1 MTVTI
6 IGLGLIGGSV
16 ALDLKARRF
25 SSRIIGVDQDP
36 EHSRI
41 AEERGL
47 VDEIQKLL
55 PAIHEADLIILA
67 IPVDAIRR
75 MLPFILDNITHQTVT
90 DMGSTKLEIVE
101 MVKGHAKRQNYVPA
115 HPMAGTEF
123 SGPDAAHNG
132 LFTKKVGIICDMADS
147 SPKAL
152 EVVTNLY
159 MALNMRLVFMSSQE
173 HDLHA
178 AYVSH
183 ISHLTSFALA
193 LTVLEKEVNQKNIF
207 NLASGGFDSTV
218 RLAASSAAMWVPIFS
233 QNRQNVVEVME
244 TYIEKM
250 EKFKDLIREGEEEK
264 VGSLILEA
272 NKIQKTLTQNG
283 WNGK

>member
-6 IGLGLIGGSV
+6 IGLGLIGGSM

-25 SSRIIGVDQDP
+25 SDRIIGVDKNLT
-36 EHSRI
+36 HRKI
-41 AEERGL
+41 ALERGL
-47 VDEIQKLL
+47 VDEVL
-55 PAIHEADLIILA
+55 PLHSAINQADIIVLA
-67 IPVDAIRR
+67 IPVDGIKQL
-75 MLPFILDNITHQTVT
+75 LPTILDYCTHQAVT
-90 DMGSTKLEIVE
+90 DMGSSKLEIIEVI
-101 MVKGHAKRQNYVPA
+101 KNHPNRANFVPF

-123 SGPDAAHNG
+123 SGPDAAIPG

-147 SPKAL
+147 NQKAL
-152 EVVTNLY
+152 ELVTSLY
-159 MALNMRLVFMSSQE
+159 MALNMRLIFMNAKE

-193 LTVLEKEVNQKNIF
+193 LTVLDEEKNGKNIL

-218 RLAASSAAMWVPIFS
+218 RLAASSAEMWVPIFS
-233 QNRQNVVEVME
+233 QNKKNVVKVME

-250 EKFKDLIREGEEEK
+250 QILKDSIANDDNEK
-264 VGSLILEA
+264 VEQLIHEA
-272 NKIQKTLTQNG
+272 NKIQNTLNQ
-283 WNGK
+283 

>member
-6 IGLGLIGGSV
+6 IGLGLIGGSI

-25 SSRIIGVDQDP
+25 SNRIIGVDRNQKHR
-36 EHSRI
+36 EI
-41 AEERGL
+41 ALERGL
-47 VDEIQKLL
+47 VDEVMNLHS
-55 PAIHEADLIILA
+55 AISQSDIIVLA
-67 IPVDAIRR
+67 IPVDSIKKLLRT
-75 MLPFILDNITHQTVT
+75 ILDYCTHQVVT
-90 DMGSTKLEIVE
+90 DMGSSKLEIINTVRD
-101 MVKGHAKRQNYVPA
+101 HPNRANYVPF

-123 SGPDAAHNG
+123 SGPNAALTG
-132 LFTKKVGIICDMADS
+132 LFAKKVGIICDMADC

-152 EVVTNLY
+152 ETATGLF
-159 MALNMRLVFMSSQE
+159 MALNMRLIFMNSKE

-193 LTVLEKEVNQKNIF
+193 LTVLDKEKNEKNIF

-218 RLAASSAAMWVPIFS
+218 RLAASSAEMWVPIFS
-233 QNRQNVVEVME
+233 QNKENVVQAMD

-250 EKFKDLIREGEEEK
+250 QLLKKCIAADDLKKVEGLIR
-264 VGSLILEA
+264 EA
-272 NKIQKTLTQNG
+272 NKIQNTLNQ
-283 WNGK
+283 